1 MPRPLSAITAAAAA
15 LVVAAVLLLT
25 PGAVRADMTIRFE
38 KEVVENIR
46 DGNAQGLTS
55 YLLSGGNPGA
65 TDNEGQP
72 LLAVAVRA
80 NRPEMIDQL
89 LQHSARVDAA
99 DRLGNTAL
107 YWAAEIG
114 NAPAAERL
122 LAGGAKPNVQ
132 NRQGVTPLM
141 AGARNGHVTVV
152 RLLVQ
157 AGGDPRMSDY
167 TGRDAFGWAG
177 GARASQVT
185 AELNKAR

>member
-1 MPRPLSAITAAAAA
+1 MPRPLPTVTAAI
-15 LVVAAVLLLT
+15 AAVLAAVFLLA
-25 PGAVRADMTIRFE
+25 PLPAAANMTIRFE

-55 YLLSGGNPGA
+55 YLLGGGNPGA

-72 LLAVAVRA
+72 LLVVAART
-80 NRPEMIDQL
+80 NRPEMIGQL
-89 LQHSARVDAA
+89 LQHGARVEAP

-114 NAPAAERL
+114 HGAVVERL
-122 LAGGAKPNVQ
+122 LAGGAKPNTQ

-141 AGARNGHVTVV
+141 AAARNGHVNVV

-157 AGGDPRMSDY
+157 AGGDPRLSDY

>member
-1 MPRPLSAITAAAAA
+1 MPRLLSAITIAA
-15 LVVAAVLLLT
+15 VVAAVLLLA
-25 PGAVRADMTIRFE
+25 PGMAQADMTIRFE

-55 YLLSGGNPGA
+55 YLLGGGNPGA

-72 LLAVAVRA
+72 LLVVAARA
-80 NRPEMIDQL
+80 NRAEMIGQL
-89 LQHSARVDAA
+89 LQHGARIESP
-99 DRLGNTAL
+99 DRFGNTPL

-114 NAPAAERL
+114 NVPVAERL
-122 LAGGAKPNVQ
+122 LAAGAKPNGQ

-141 AGARNGHVTVV
+141 AAARNGHVNVV
-152 RLLVQ
+152 RVLIQ
-157 AGGDPRMSDY
+157 AGADPRMSDY
-167 TGRDAFGWAG
+167 TGRDAFGWVG